1 MSSELKS
8 LTKSAVLLLSGLL
21 GCLAAG
27 PAVGAGAAAPP
38 APPPPRSPAP
48 SSAPL
53 PAILPL
59 DEVRPGMTGYGLTV
73 FSGTRIDTFGVRV
86 LGVQRNQRADGSVIL
101 VELSAPGLAE
111 AAIPEGMSGS
121 PIFLDGK
128 LAGAVAFGWEGAL
141 RPIGGVTPAA
151 EVLAVPTAPAA
162 MTSAAAAPAMPAG
175 GAGGSARSLRA
186 ALDPLGRG
194 AELAG
199 LLWGG
204 AAENARLGAGG
215 GAGAAII
222 AGDIVAGLAG
232 RAAAERWPDPAALAA
247 GLLAAGE
254 FASAAGSGLRVLPAA
269 LVARALGEAGPARA
283 GAPAPS
289 AGAAA
294 DAARTLAPGS
304 ACAVSLL
311 RGDAELGAIGTVT
324 WVTGDDVWLLGHPLL
339 QAGPV
344 ELPLAA
350 AEVFGLLPNRGMS
363 FKLGTV
369 GPTVGAVHHDLRAG
383 VGGRL
388 GAGVATVPVAVA
400 VARPAGEERYAFEAA
415 PERRL
420 LPALVYWC
428 LYNALLAR
436 GDDAS
441 QQTISYR
448 IETAWREGGR
458 ARPPLVLTGV
468 LAGPGS
474 AAEVAPEWAGP
485 LQILLESR
493 HSALTLT
500 GVDARLEVEP
510 GGGGAAIV
518 AIDGP
523 AAARPGERLA
533 LGVTLRPRRGQARRQ
548 AVAFALPPT
557 LPAGEYRLLA
567 ASARDV
573 FALEAERA
581 ADLFADRSL
590 EATWEVLARPRSA
603 ASLELVLYAP
613 PDGLTVDG
621 RELPALPPG
630 VAATLAGGGSGRVGD
645 TRAGIAAHLS
655 LPGREALSGAAVLP
669 LTVLPPRPTVPRE
682 ERP

>member
-1 MSSELKS
+1 MSNELKS
-8 LTKSAVLLLSGLL
+8 LTRSAVLLLGGLL

-27 PAVGAGAAAPP
+27 SAVGAGAAAPP
-38 APPPPRSPAP
+38 SPPPPQSPAP
-48 SSAPL
+48 SSVPL

-73 FSGTRIDTFGVRV
+73 FSGTRVDTFEVRV

-101 VELSAPGLAE
+101 VELSGPGLAE

-121 PIFLDGK
+121 PVFLDGK
-128 LAGAVAFGWEGAL
+128 LAGAVAFGWEGSL
-141 RPIGGVTPAA
+141 RPIGGLTPAA
-151 EVLAVPTAPAA
+151 ELLAVPTAPAA
-162 MTSAAAAPAMPAG
+162 PTAAMGG
-175 GAGGSARSLRA
+175 GAGSSPPSLRA

-204 AAENARLGAGG
+204 AAAGGRPGAGG
-215 GAGAAII
+215 GAGAA
-222 AGDIVAGLAG
+222 GGTTGGTVAGLAG
-232 RAAAERWPDPAALAA
+232 RSAAERWPDPAALAA
-247 GLLAAGE
+247 GLLAGGE
-254 FASAAGSGLRVLPAA
+254 LAPAADSGLRALPAA
-269 LVARALGEAGPARA
+269 LVGRALGEAGAARA
-283 GAPAPS
+283 GAPAPR
-289 AGAAA
+289 AGEAPAAVP
-294 DAARTLAPGS
+294 TLAPGS

-324 WVTGDDVWLLGHPLL
+324 WVAGDDVWLLGHPLL

-344 ELPLAA
+344 ELPLAT

-369 GPTVGAVHHDLRAG
+369 GQTVGAVHHDLRAG
-383 VGGRL
+383 AGGRL
-388 GAGVATVPVAVA
+388 GAGVATVPVAVTI
-400 VARPAGEERYAFEAA
+400 ARPTGEERYAFEAA

-436 GDDAS
+436 GDDLS
-441 QQTISYR
+441 QQTIRYR

-485 LQILLESR
+485 VQILLESR
-493 HSALTLT
+493 HTALTLA

-510 GGGGAAIV
+510 GGGAAAIV
-518 AIDGP
+518 AVDGP

-533 LGVTLRPRRGQARRQ
+533 LGVTLRPRRGEAQRRE
-548 AVAFALPPT
+548 VAFALPAT
-557 LPAGEYRLLA
+557 LPPGEYRLLA

-630 VAATLAGGGSGRVGD
+630 VAAALAGGGTGRVGD
-645 TRAGIAAHLS
+645 TRAGIAARLS

-669 LTVLPPRPTVPRE
+669 LTILPPRPTVPRE